1 MHRLIRITPILGLIL
16 ATCSAVHAAD
26 TKKIAISMIIEVP
39 QLLQTKDG
47 ILTGLSERGFSDG
60 RNLSVEYQ
68 TANGNMPTQ
77 QQIARKFVGEVP
89 DVIVAITTPT
99 SQAMVAATKDIPI
112 VFATV
117 IDPVK
122 AKVIS
127 KYDKPGG
134 NVTGVSDAPPIAQ
147 QLRLIREI
155 LPNLKKIGF
164 IYNPSLDSSKAT
176 LEWINEQGKPLG
188 IEVVESPA
196 PTANEVIPAA
206 RRLVGKV
213 DAIFIPNDTTVVA
226 SIEAIVKIGEETKTP
241 IFTGETRGVERGGIA
256 SIGLN
261 YTEVGRLA
269 GHMVAEVLSGK
280 KPGDIDAIIAYQ
292 KLPNLDVYV
301 NKRSASAM
309 GVAIPPTV
317 LARATK
323 VVE

>member
-1 MHRLIRITPILGLIL
+1 MHWLIRAMPTLGVIL

-39 QLLQTKDG
+39 QLLQTKDDV
-47 ILTGLSERGFSDG
+47 LAGLSERGFSDG
-60 RNLSVEYQ
+60 KNLLVEYQ
-68 TANGNMPTQ
+68 TANGSMPTQ

-99 SQAMVAATKDIPI
+99 TQAMAAATKDIPI

-155 LPNLKKIGF
+155 LPNLKKLGF

-196 PTANEVIPAA
+196 PTANEVVPAA
-206 RRLVGKV
+206 RKLVGKV
-213 DAIFIPNDTTVVA
+213 DAIFVPNDTTVVA
-226 SIEAIVKIGEETKTP
+226 SIEAIVKIGEETKTA

-256 SIGLN
+256 SVGLN

-280 KPGDIDAIIAYQ
+280 KPGDIDALIAYQ

-301 NKRSASAM
+301 NKRSALAM
-309 GVAIPPTV
+309 GVAIPQAV

-323 VVE
+323 VIE

>member
-1 MHRLIRITPILGLIL
+1 MHRLIRMTPILGLIL

-134 NVTGVSDAPPIAQ
+134 NVTGVSDVPPIAQ